1 MIFFEKLVVD
11 RDLVLWMYIICR
23 IMRIFF
29 YKYVLIEWN
38 NSSKIIRFYNDC
50 IRRLSAIKTAV
61 PSYTPSIE
69 SGG

>member
-23 IMRIFF
+23 INDAYKFF

-38 NSSKIIRFYNDC
+38 NSSKII
-50 IRRLSAIKTAV
+50 
-61 PSYTPSIE
+61 
-69 SGG
+69 